1 LFARL
6 EIDFLENQK
15 QASVG
20 DVALEVRNLKL
31 VFRTYAGQ
39 VKALDGIDFTVRKG
53 HILGLVGESGCGKSV
68 TALAIAG
75 LLPESAQ
82 VLEGEILLNG
92 EDLLKKDKESLRIA
106 RLTDIAFVFQDPMT
120 YLNPVYTIGAQ
131 ITEIFTGD
139 LNVFKNELIDSRLGE
154 VASLQSKT
162 TNPDELAKLSS
173 ESKRLEEEKRAGKL
187 SRNEGKR
194 LAKCRAL
201 QFLSLVKLPEAERVY
216 KMYPFEL
223 SGGMRQRAMIAMAL
237 VRSPKVL
244 LADEITTALDVT
256 VQAQIL
262 ELLNELRN
270 KIQAA
275 VIIITHDLGVVAQ
288 TCDMV
293 AVMYAGNIVEVAPV
307 DEIFRNPL
315 HPYTKGL
322 LAAVPRISKAGGN
335 LESIKGSVP
344 DLIYPPS
351 GCRFHPR
358 CPVALERCP
367 RVKPPIVEPSPGHK
381 VECLLYGG

>member
-1 LFARL
+1 M
-6 EIDFLENQK
+6 EDQNQV
-15 QASVG
+15 AIG
-20 DVALEVRNLKL
+20 DVALEVKNLKL
-31 VFRTYAGQ
+31 IFKTYAGS

-53 HILGLVGESGCGKSV
+53 QILGLVGESGCGKSV
-68 TALAIAG
+68 TALSIAG
-75 LLPESAQ
+75 LLPESAH

-92 EDLLKKDKESLRIA
+92 EDLLKKDKKSLRIA

-131 ITEIFTGD
+131 ISEIFTGD
-139 LNVFKNELIDSRLGE
+139 LSVFKDELIDSRLQE
-154 VASLQSKT
+154 VTALLSKT
-162 TNPDELAKLSS
+162 TDQQEAAKLSS
-173 ESKRLEEEKRAGKL
+173 EKQKLEEEKKSGKL
-187 SRNEGKR
+187 SGGEGKR
-194 LAKCRAL
+194 LAKIRVL
-201 QFLSLVKLPEAERVY
+201 QYLRFVKLPEAERVY

-237 VRSPKVL
+237 ARSPKVL

-262 ELLNELRN
+262 ELLKELRN
-270 KIQAA
+270 RIQGA

-288 TCDMV
+288 TCDVV
-293 AVMYAGNIVEVAPV
+293 AVMYAGNIVEVAAV

-322 LAAVPRISKAGGN
+322 LAAVPKISKAGEA

-344 DLIYPPS
+344 DLIYPPT

-358 CPVALERCP
+358 CPMAFDRCKS
-367 RVKPPIVEPSPGHK
+367 VKPPLVEPTTGHK

>member
-1 LFARL
+1 VESEMNVMAN
-6 EIDFLENQK
+6 EIIL
-15 QASVG
+15 G
-20 DVALEVRNLKL
+20 DVALEVKNLKL
-31 VFRTYAGQ
+31 IFRTYAGS
-39 VKALDGIDFTVRKG
+39 VKALDGIDFKVRKG
-53 HILGLVGESGCGKSV
+53 EILGLVGESGCGKSV
-68 TALAIAG
+68 TALSIAG
-75 LLPESAQ
+75 LLPESAE

-92 EDLLKKDKESLRIA
+92 EDLLKKDKKSLRIA

-120 YLNPVYTIGAQ
+120 YLNPVFTIGAQ
-131 ITEIFTGD
+131 ISEIFGGD
-139 LNVFKNELIDSRLGE
+139 LDVFKDELIDTRLGE
-154 VASLQSKT
+154 IASALSKT
-162 TNPDELAKLSS
+162 TDKNESAKLSD
-173 ESKRLEEEKRAGKL
+173 EKAKLEEERRTGKL
-187 SRNEGKR
+187 SSNEGKR
-194 LAKCRAL
+194 LAKLRAL
-201 QFLSLVKLPEAERVY
+201 QYLSLVKLPEPERVY

-288 TCDMV
+288 TCDTV
-293 AVMYAGNIVEVAPV
+293 AVMYAGNIVEVSSV
-307 DEIFRNPL
+307 DELFRNPL

-322 LAAVPRISKAGGN
+322 LAAVPRISRAGGN
-335 LESIKGSVP
+335 LESITGSVP

-358 CPVALERCP
+358 CPMAMEKCLQ
-367 RVKPPIVEPSPGHK
+367 VKPTMVEPTQDHR
-381 VECLLYGG
+381 VECFLYGG